1 MSKKYNY
8 NYVFVIYDVEE
19 KRCNK
24 IFKICKKFLKHYQKS
39 VFRGDISPSNLLKLK
54 RELKTKINPDYDY
67 VAIIK
72 LLNSNSY
79 EEEQLG
85 LQVYEEEDILI

>member
-1 MSKKYNY
+1 MPKKYNY